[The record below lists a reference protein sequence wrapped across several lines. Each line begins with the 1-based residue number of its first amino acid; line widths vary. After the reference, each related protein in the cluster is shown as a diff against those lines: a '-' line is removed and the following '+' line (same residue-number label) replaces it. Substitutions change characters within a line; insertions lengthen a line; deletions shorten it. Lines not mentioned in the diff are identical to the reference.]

1 MAQKI
6 IGRVIVS
13 EQASTSKGIAAR
25 YATAVFGLADDQDDI
40 QTLEQNVGILKESL
54 KNSVDLTSLI
64 SSPIYSRDQQRTAIT
79 AIAKKLNLSTVMI
92 NTLSLMATKRRLF
105 VVPTFLVVL
114 SDLIAASK
122 NEVTA
127 EVVSATSLSKEQL
140 DKLAKTLKAN
150 FNKDIKIS
158 ATVDPALIGG
168 MIVKVGSRM
177 IDTTI
182 KSKLNSLQNV
192 MKEVG

>member
-1 MAQKI
+1 LTQKI

-13 EQASTSKGIAAR
+13 EQASTSKGIATR
-25 YATAVFGLADDQDDI
+25 YATAVFGLADEQDDI
-40 QTLEQNVGILKESL
+40 QTLEQNVGILKEALDKSM
-54 KNSVDLTSLI
+54 DLTSLI
-64 SSPIYSRDQQRTAIT
+64 SSPIYSRDQQQAAIT
-79 AIAKKLNLSTVMI
+79 AIAKKLKLSPVLT

-105 VVPTFLVVL
+105 VVPTFLIVL
-114 SDLIAASK
+114 GDLIAASK
-122 NEVTA
+122 NEITA
-127 EVVSATSLSKEQL
+127 EVVSATSLSKGQL

-150 FNKDIKIS
+150 FSKDVKINE
-158 ATVDPALIGG
+158 TVDPRLIGG

-182 KSKLNSLQNV
+182 KAKLNSLQNV

>member
-1 MAQKI
+1 M
-6 IGRVIVS
+6 S
-13 EQASTSKGIAAR
+13 EQASTSKGIATR
-25 YATAVFGLADDQDDI
+25 YATAVFGLADEQDDI
-40 QTLEQNVGILKESL
+40 QKLEQNVGILKESL
-54 KNSVDLTSLI
+54 NKSVDLASLM
-64 SSPIYSRDQQRTAIT
+64 SSPIYSRDQQRTAII
-79 AIAKKLNLSTVMI
+79 AIAKKLNLSTVMT

-114 SDLIAASK
+114 GDLIAASK

>member
-64 SSPIYSRDQQRTAIT
+64 SSPIYSRNQQQTAIT
-79 AIAKKLNLSTVMI
+79 AIAKKLELSTAMT